1 MTLGAAYALSDS
13 LHVYVR
19 NTAAEDKTLKQL
31 ATWCGRFSSMVS
43 LVPPQAL
50 VLEVGGSLVFF
61 GGLERLLQQFHE
73 QLSGLGYH
81 FALAVAPTPLGATLL
96 ARARYHQPVIDQQLL
111 ISTVMRCP
119 ISVLHL
125 TDKQYDALTHLGL
138 KTIGECLRLPREGL
152 ARRLGVDTLLILDK
166 ALGRI
171 PDPRQAFVAPHRFKS
186 TLLLP
191 ADVTTTEAL
200 LFPVRR
206 LLLELTGVLAGRSSG
221 AQFLLLNLLHN
232 KKYVTRIKLNLVY
245 ATCDVH
251 YLLELFRERLERV
264 VLQDAVREIS
274 LQVKKFIPLTH
285 ESANLFA
292 GDPARQ
298 QQEWAGFI
306 ERLRARLGDHAVTGL
321 CAVAEHRPE
330 CAWRYGMPGET
341 GQWPGNNPR
350 RPLWLLPQPERLALK
365 DGKPY
370 FCGVLSLQPDRER
383 IESGWWDGYDIAR
396 DYFVAHNPDN
406 VRVWVYRELTGERH
420 WFLHGIFG

>member
-1 MTLGAAYALSDS
+1 MLWLCLHLPQLPLDIFTRATPADGACAVSDRHGSQQTLLVCNEAAHRLGIKAGMTLGAAYALSDS

-191 ADVTTTEAL
+191 AD
-200 LFPVRR
+200 
-206 LLLELTGVLAGRSSG
+206 
-221 AQFLLLNLLHN
+221 
-232 KKYVTRIKLNLVY
+232 
-245 ATCDVH
+245 
-251 YLLELFRERLERV
+251 
-264 VLQDAVREIS
+264 
-274 LQVKKFIPLTH
+274 
-285 ESANLFA
+285 
-292 GDPARQ
+292 
-298 QQEWAGFI
+298 
-306 ERLRARLGDHAVTGL
+306 
-321 CAVAEHRPE
+321 
-330 CAWRYGMPGET
+330 
-341 GQWPGNNPR
+341 
-350 RPLWLLPQPERLALK
+350 
-365 DGKPY
+365 
-370 FCGVLSLQPDRER
+370 
-383 IESGWWDGYDIAR
+383 
-396 DYFVAHNPDN
+396 
-406 VRVWVYRELTGERH
+406 
-420 WFLHGIFG
+420 